1 MTAPGQARGA
11 GLTSRIMLAQVLVLL
26 ASILTAGLVAL
37 IVGPPLFHEHLL
49 QAGHPANSPELTH
62 IEEAY
67 RTASAISLGVAL
79 IIALACAGAVTWYVT
94 RRLRAPLDVLTHAA
108 KEVAR
113 GHLEARVPAGGP
125 GIEFDLLGHAF
136 NLMASQLQQ
145 TEDTR
150 RRLLSDLAHE
160 LRTPIA
166 TLKIYCEGLA
176 DGVIR
181 WDEDT
186 QQVLTEQTDRLAR
199 LTEDIDDV
207 SRAEEGRITLDRDRV
222 PVRELIRTAVASN
235 REAFARAGVT
245 LTAETVSDARL
256 VVVVDTSRLAQ
267 VLRQAVWSRVRHAS
281 EALVVPR
288 GSRRWRVDEYDA
300 QEILDELTSRGVRYG
315 AAREMLPRRLA
326 HAVLVRMERA
336 GDTPD
341 DRVQDGV
348 ARSKPVKDYAK
359 SLWPALDPAAVL
371 FGLWSNAA
379 TLADASDGI
388 LSDAEQRTLLW
399 DKVPRSRGA
408 AQWTSADTV
417 LLDEIADLLE
427 RTPSLGHIILDE
439 AQDLSPMQLRAV
451 GRRASTGSLTVLGDL
466 AQGTTPWATAS
477 WAESLEHLGK
487 RDAHVEELT
496 RGFRV
501 PASVLEY
508 AARLLPQ
515 IAPGLALPE
524 SVRSHRGRLE
534 LVPAGGQLHAATSR
548 AVAAALAGAPGT
560 VGVIVADADLDAL
573 GQALTA
579 AGPEDSRVQ
588 LIAATLAK
596 GLEFDQVVLVEPAAI
611 AAAEPDERTGLRRL
625 YVVLTRAVSGLT
637 IVHEKPLPAVLSGP
651 LPHT

>member
-1 MTAPGQARGA
+1 MTAPGPARGA

-235 REAFARAGVT
+235 REAFARDGVT
-245 LTAETVSDARL
+245 LTDETVCDASL

-267 VLRQAVWSRVRHAS
+267 VLDNLLANALRHTPQGGTVRLH
-281 EALVVPR
+281 
-288 GSRRWRVDEYDA
+288 
-300 QEILDELTSRGVRYG
+300 VR
-315 AAREMLPRRLA
+315 A
-326 HAVLVRMERA
+326 A
-336 GDTPD
+336 GDEVEIIVTDTGTGITPEQLLHVFERFYRGD
-341 DRVQDGV
+341 D
-348 ARSKPVKDYAK
+348 ARDRDHGGSGIGLTISRAIANAHGG
-359 SLWPALDPAAVL
+359 SLTA
-371 FGLWSNAA
+371 
-379 TLADASDGI
+379 ASDGP
-388 LSDAEQRTLLW
+388 SHGATFTLALPRPNP
-399 DKVPRSRGA
+399 PRS
-408 AQWTSADTV
+408 
-417 LLDEIADLLE
+417 
-427 RTPSLGHIILDE
+427 
-439 AQDLSPMQLRAV
+439 
-451 GRRASTGSLTVLGDL
+451 
-466 AQGTTPWATAS
+466 GTTP
-477 WAESLEHLGK
+477 
-487 RDAHVEELT
+487 
-496 RGFRV
+496 
-501 PASVLEY
+501 P
-508 AARLLPQ
+508 
-515 IAPGLALPE
+515 PG
-524 SVRSHRGRLE
+524 
-534 LVPAGGQLHAATSR
+534 
-548 AVAAALAGAPGT
+548 
-560 VGVIVADADLDAL
+560 
-573 GQALTA
+573 
-579 AGPEDSRVQ
+579 
-588 LIAATLAK
+588 
-596 GLEFDQVVLVEPAAI
+596 
-611 AAAEPDERTGLRRL
+611 
-625 YVVLTRAVSGLT
+625 
-637 IVHEKPLPAVLSGP
+637 
-651 LPHT
+651 